1 MIKKS
6 FIFKILI
13 KEKKEIKENTSIK
26 KDKTEKNIED
36 SEKEKEDDFIAEIF
50 DISTYNASASDFPK
64 FRVEDVHNAVIGM
77 TYKLS
82 IPALLNWKIE

>member
-1 MIKKS
+1 MLS
-6 FIFKILI
+6 SEMNASELFDNGLELI
-13 KEKKEIKENTSIK
+13 GF
-26 KDKTEKNIED
+26 D